1 MGEVLKFPLPKD
13 PRKRGERLM
22 HLAKQEK
29 NNARR
34 AELFNLAT
42 EAFVDCETKS
52 SEGGQHD

>member
-34 AELFNLAT
+34 AELKAYAT
-42 EAFVDCETKS
+42 EAFAECKTK
-52 SEGGQHD
+52 